1 MLLWKKMIFSQLCLV
16 LLCYRN
22 KYVYTV
28 YKYIVYFDKC
38 IYISTYTW
46 KPSGKKKKF
55 SDLELVHVLPL
66 TVSLLVSSNNLSC
79 CAFNAL
85 NHTPVNVVT
94 GRRPA
99 FARSSGGSGL
109 QSRPITVKSRVMG
122 PLQYQRS
129 KIHGQPGVVNCPLS
143 GKGPGSFVSRGCS
156 TQKAWI
162 YCGIVATNQQG
173 ANEVSAQLN
182 MWGMLIFSTC
192 QDVDL
197 YNLTRPY

>member
-1 MLLWKKMIFSQLCLV
+1 MYILFINISYILISV
-16 LLCYRN
+16 
-22 KYVYTV
+22 YVY
-28 YKYIVYFDKC
+28 
-38 IYISTYTW
+38 IYIHIYLTAFRE
-46 KPSGKKKKF
+46 KKI

-109 QSRPITVKSRVMG
+109 QSRPIKVKSRVMG

-129 KIHGQPGVVNCPLS
+129 KIHGQPGVVSRPLS

-156 TQKAWI
+156 TQKA
-162 YCGIVATNQQG
+162 
-173 ANEVSAQLN
+173 
-182 MWGMLIFSTC
+182 
-192 QDVDL
+192 
-197 YNLTRPY
+197 

>member
-1 MLLWKKMIFSQLCLV
+1 M
-16 LLCYRN
+16 Y
-22 KYVYTV
+22 
-28 YKYIVYFDKC
+28 
-38 IYISTYTW
+38 IYIYIHIYLTAFRE
-46 KPSGKKKKF
+46 KKI

-109 QSRPITVKSRVMG
+109 QSRPIKVKSRVMG

-129 KIHGQPGVVNCPLS
+129 KIHGQPGVVSRPLS

-156 TQKAWI
+156 TQKAWT
-162 YCGIVATNQQG
+162 YCGIVATTQQG